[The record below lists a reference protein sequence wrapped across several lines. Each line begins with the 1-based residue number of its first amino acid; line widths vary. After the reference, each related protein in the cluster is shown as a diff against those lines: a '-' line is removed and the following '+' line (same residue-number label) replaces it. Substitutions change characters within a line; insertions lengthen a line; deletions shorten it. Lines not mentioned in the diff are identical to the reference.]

1 MSNTSLPKESP
12 RRPMATWHA
21 EPAAVPP
28 AGFTAPLTA
37 QELDLLRDFRTLAP
51 SDRRLIASIVAALV
65 ER

>member
-1 MSNTSLPKESP
+1 
-12 RRPMATWHA
+12 MATWHA

-28 AGFTAPLTA
+28 AGVSMPLSA
-37 QELDLLRDFRTLAP
+37 AELALVRDFRALPP